1 MESISLNN
9 NFKLSF
15 EKLPH
20 TIRLIVSKN
29 NNDWVCRKEKLINLL
44 AFAEVNKDGLFKGR
58 LQLLKSDDRI
68 DVQVKSELIGSVSNE
83 AFRKVLSELKRSKPL
98 IR

>member
-1 MESISLNN
+1 MECISLNN

-44 AFAEVNKDGLFKGR
+44 AFAEVNKDYLFKGR
-58 LQLLKSDDRI
+58 LQLFKSDDRI
-68 DVQVKSELIGSVSNE
+68 DVQVKSKS
-83 AFRKVLSELKRSKPL
+83 LSDRFLTRPL
-98 IR
+98 EKC

>member
-9 NFKLSF
+9 NFELSF

-29 NNDWVCRKEKLINLL
+29 NEEWVCRKEKLRNLFS
-44 AFAEVNKDGLFKGR
+44 FAEVDKEHLFKGR
-58 LQLLKSDDRI
+58 LQLLKSDAKI
-68 DVQVKSELIGSVSNE
+68 DIQVKNEIIGAISNE
-83 AFRKVLSELKRSKPL
+83 SFKEALSNLK
-98 IR
+98 